1 MRALDFVEL
10 VGGAR
15 AKALALGALVEA
27 ILAVVG
33 RR

>member
-15 AKALALGALVEA
+15 AKAFALGALVEA